1 MASLRARL
9 AAAVPARGW
18 LLLAGCYAAVCWAN
32 VVTRT
37 QWLSDSRL
45 YLAWTY
51 RYLGY
56 SELDAAHRTH
66 DFLVNMDGVTPCGFC
81 WGPGYEHGFFS
92 GANGAVA
99 GARPLYPLLSAPFVA
114 LFGPNGMLVVPVVS
128 FAVSIALVALLAHR
142 LWGRHWGLLAGL
154 LLLIPVTVSRYG
166 MYVMTESLAVA
177 LTLVCVTF
185 LPLART
191 PRRRDLLWFTVALVA
206 GLCVRQFAIALT
218 AGVALAWFVVWV
230 RDRRLRNVWWRYAAA
245 AVGATLLTLVGQSVI
260 TNIWLAGGA
269 LDLSARYQ
277 QLTCQALHHCG
288 VRSAPWGVHYIAK
301 ADYHYIRTD
310 LELVAT
316 VVLVVVAVLWRYR
329 SELAALTAGAA
340 IATGVLN
347 LVVVWPS
354 YYRYFVPIQPLIVLA
369 GLALVADL
377 AARPRRAPSRS
388 IDVPAQVDTARPGPG
403 AFLSGWVLA
412 GVTFLGA
419 VVVVWR
425 RVRPPNHVLV
435 GLSFLLL
442 AAACVLVVLVVTDRF
457 GATAGLLAGIA
468 LSLSS
473 LLLWYVLVSWRDAVL
488 LAAGAGALVLLPT
501 DDLTGAVPR
510 TGRAGAVLRP
520 RVRLLV
526 IAGLAA
532 LATAAAPVG
541 AAIAGGAVVGW
552 AAASVRGRRVGNS
565 WAPTAAAAV
574 LATLV
579 AGGVRVAVAG
589 LSWHPHPLVH
599 LIAADF
605 RTLAPDRVLY
615 LTCLIAG
622 VAVVAA
628 WRRPI
633 SWYAAGAVAV
643 AALLHLGAPPPR
655 QVGDFFAAYPAL
667 LLAAAGLLAPLRR
680 PAPAPEPTRE
690 AVQSGAGY

>member
-1 MASLRARL
+1 MASLKARL
-9 AAAVPARGW
+9 TDAVPARGW
-18 LLLAGCYAAVCWAN
+18 LLLAGCYAAVCWASI
-32 VVTRT
+32 VTRT

-81 WGPGYEHGFFS
+81 WVPGYEHGFFS

-99 GARPLYPLLSAPFVA
+99 GARPLYPLLSTPFVA
-114 LFGPNGMLVVPVVS
+114 LFGPNGMLVVPAVS

-142 LWGRHWGLLAGL
+142 LWGRHWGLLAGM
-154 LLLIPVTVSRYG
+154 LLLIPVTVSRFG
-166 MYVMTESLAVA
+166 MFVMTESPAVA
-177 LTLVCVTF
+177 LTLVCAMF

-230 RDRRLRNVWWRYAAA
+230 RDRRLLNAWWRYAAA
-245 AVGATLLTLVGQSVI
+245 AIGATLLTLVGQSLI
-260 TNIWLAGGA
+260 TNIWLGGGA

-288 VRSAPWGVHYIAK
+288 VRSVPWGVRYIAK

-310 LELVAT
+310 LGLVAV
-316 VVLVVVAVLWRYR
+316 VVLAVVAVLWRHR
-329 SELAALTAGAA
+329 SELTALTAGAA
-340 IATGVLN
+340 VATGVLN

-354 YYRYFVPIQPLIVLA
+354 DYRYFVPIQPLIVLA

-388 IDVPAQVDTARPGPG
+388 IDVPAQVESARSGPA
-403 AFLSGWVLA
+403 AFLSGWMLA

-419 VVVVWR
+419 VVVVWQR
-425 RVRPPNHVLV
+425 IRPPDHLRV

-442 AAACVLVVLVVTDRF
+442 AVAFVLVVLLAADRF
-457 GATAGLLAGIA
+457 GAVAGLMAGIA
-468 LSLSS
+468 LSVSG
-473 LLLWYVLVSWRDAVL
+473 LLLGRVLASWRDGVL

-501 DDLTGAVPR
+501 GELTGDGPR
-510 TGRAGAVLRP
+510 TGRALRP
-520 RVRLLV
+520 RVRLLA

-532 LATAAAPVG
+532 LATAAAPAG
-541 AAIAGGAVVGW
+541 ASIAGGAVVGW
-552 AAASVRGRRVGNS
+552 AAASVRGRRVANPWS
-565 WAPTAAAAV
+565 LPAAAAF
-574 LATLV
+574 LATVV
-579 AGGVRVAVAG
+579 AGAVRVAVVG

-615 LTCLIAG
+615 LTCLVGG
-622 VAVVAA
+622 VAAAVA
-628 WRRPI
+628 WRKPA
-633 SWYAAGAVAV
+633 SWYTAGAVAV
-643 AALLHLGAPPPR
+643 AAVLHLGAPPPR

-667 LLAAAGLLAPLRR
+667 LLAAAALLAALAR
-680 PAPAPEPTRE
+680 PAAASEPARE
-690 AVQSGAGY
+690 VARSGAG